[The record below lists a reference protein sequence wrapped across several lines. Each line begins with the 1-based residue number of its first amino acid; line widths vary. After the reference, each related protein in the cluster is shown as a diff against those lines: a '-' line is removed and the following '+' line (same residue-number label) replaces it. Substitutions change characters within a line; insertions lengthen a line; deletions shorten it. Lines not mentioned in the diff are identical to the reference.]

1 MKPIFFTPGPSQLY
15 PTVSGHIRRALK
27 DNILSLS
34 HRESQYQRIQERA
47 VEGVRTLL
55 SVPSGH
61 AVFFVSSGTEAMERT
76 IQNCVEKRSLHCI
89 QGAFSQRFFA
99 TAQDVGKQPES
110 FTVPWGQSYDPS
122 SIPVGKE
129 TELLCITQN
138 ETSTGVS
145 IPVHLIKAT
154 KKRNPN
160 LLIAVDIVSSVP
172 YVNLDYHA
180 ADVVFFSVQ
189 KGFGLPAG
197 LGVMIVSPQA
207 MEKAAHLQKKN
218 VSIGSYHS
226 FLSLAKEASVFQ
238 TPETPNVM
246 AIYLLANVCADM
258 CAYGIAKIRKET
270 EKKAALLYRAIE
282 QHPALS
288 SFVVDSSVQSH
299 TVIVATVRGESGK
312 LVERLKHDGCVIGSG
327 YGKYKQTQI
336 RIANFPAHS
345 PTAIRRLIRALNN
358 G

>member
-1 MKPIFFTPGPSQLY
+1 MKQIFFTPGPSQLY
-15 PTVSGHIRRALK
+15 PTVAGHIRRALE
-27 DNILSLS
+27 DNVFSIS
-34 HRESQYQRIQERA
+34 HRESQYQCIQENA
-47 VEGVRTLL
+47 VEGLRALL
-55 SVPSGH
+55 SIPKDH

-76 IQNCVEKRSLHCI
+76 IQNCVEKHSLHCI

-99 TAQDVGKQPES
+99 TAQDLGKQPES
-110 FTVPWGQSYDPS
+110 FAVPWGQSYDPS
-122 SIPVGKE
+122 SVPVGKE

-145 IPVHLIKAT
+145 IPVLLINAA
-154 KKRNPN
+154 KKRNPH
-160 LLIAVDIVSSVP
+160 LLIAVDIVSSAP
-172 YVNLDYHA
+172 YVDLDYHA

-207 MEKAAHLQKKN
+207 MEKAAYLYQKS

-226 FLSLAKEASVFQ
+226 FLSLAKEAAVSQ

-270 EKKAALLYRAIE
+270 EEKAAALYNAIAR
-282 QHPALS
+282 HDSLS
-288 SFVVDSSVQSH
+288 SFVGDPLVQSR
-299 TVIVATVRGESGK
+299 TVIVATVEGESGK
-312 LVERLKHDGCVIGSG
+312 CVERLKRDGCVVGSG
-327 YGKYKQTQI
+327 YGTYKQTQI

-345 PTAIRRLIRALNN
+345 KAAVRRLIHAVSTA
-358 G
+358 